1 MSRSSKLSAADYAQ
15 NRRDNE
21 KAATEALRAL
31 VPNEFFQAD
40 IEGNGNYN
48 LPTKAMKAA
57 IAYLQSQAEE
67 ESGEEEEMTESKA
80 TGKGKGKGKPGTL
93 STTSDDEEEEE
104 EEDAPPPS
112 LPPSNIPEN
121 NQLRQFVRR
130 LLAKSEEK
138 VAAAG
143 KGGLSE
149 ELKKSMEMGSDLCVD
164 LIKVIEQEG
173 WSEEMKRKWEGEFW
187 AVEIG
192 GER

>member
-1 MSRSSKLSAADYAQ
+1 MSRSSKPSAADYAQ

-57 IAYLQSQAEE
+57 IAYLQSQADE
-67 ESGEEEEMTESKA
+67 ESGEEEGETTQDKA
-80 TGKGKGKGKPGTL
+80 TRKAEGKGKARPI
-93 STTSDDEEEEE
+93 STSDDDD
-104 EEDAPPPS
+104 DAPTPS
-112 LPPSNIPEN
+112 LPPSKIPEI
-121 NQLRQFVRR
+121 NQLRQCVRR

-138 VAAAG
+138 VEAAA
-143 KGGLSE
+143 KGALGD

-173 WSEEMKRKWEGEFW
+173 WSEEMKRKWEGEF
-187 AVEIG
+187 G
-192 GER
+192 G